1 MCRCLMIKY
10 FGHRRNYKYL
20 FIFCRMTM
28 TIEYTYTVQFEVI
41 AKGRLNL
48 DGQCRTESNLVF

>member
-1 MCRCLMIKY
+1 MIKY
-10 FGHRRNYKYL
+10 FGHRRNYNYYYL
-20 FIFCRMTM
+20 FIFCRKTMTM
-28 TIEYTYTVQFEVI
+28 NIEYTYTVQFEVI